1 MAATKIADVCV
12 PEIFTPYLI
21 QKTVEKCAFLNSGI
35 ASGDATVVITKGGRT
50 VNIPFWKNL
59 TGSSEVLD
67 DSNPLSVNNIT
78 HAVDIAAIHARGVA
92 YGVNELATLFSG
104 DDPMAAI
111 ANKLADNWAVE
122 MEKVL
127 LNTLTGVF
135 GVAAMAGSINDQSAN
150 VLTADIMT
158 DSMFLLGDNFS
169 QINAIA
175 CHSMV
180 LAKLK
185 KLDLVADFQPS
196 DLSPA
201 YSTYMGK
208 RIIVDDA
215 LVPTVSGSDKIY
227 PVYFFAAGAIAYN
240 ENAEFSTLK
249 SDEDILA
256 DESVIASRRVFT
268 MHPRGVKWIGTAAGA
283 TPSNAELATASNWA
297 LVEDRKNVGLS
308 MLKVKVA

>member
-59 TGSSEVLD
+59 TGTSEVLD
-67 DSNPLSVNNIT
+67 DSNPLSVNAIS

-135 GVAAMAGSINDQSAN
+135 GVAAMADSINDQSTN

-169 QINAIA
+169 QITAIA

-185 KLDLVADFQPS
+185 KLDLVEDFKPS

-215 LVPTVSGSDKIY
+215 LAPTGGVY

-268 MHPRGVKWIGTAAGA
+268 MHPRGIKWVGTAAGA
-283 TPSNAELATASNWA
+283 TPSNTELATASNWA

-308 MLKVKVA
+308 LLKVKVA

>member
-59 TGSSEVLD
+59 TGTSEVLD
-67 DSNPLSVNNIT
+67 DSNPLSVNAIS

-150 VLTADIMT
+150 TLTADIMT

-169 QINAIA
+169 SITAIA

-185 KLDLVADFQPS
+185 KLDLVEDFKPS

-215 LVPTVSGSDKIY
+215 LAPTEGVY
-227 PVYFFAAGAIAYN
+227 PVYFFAQGAIAYN

-268 MHPRGVKWIGTAAGA
+268 MHPRGIKWVGTAAGA

-308 MLKVKVA
+308 LLKVKVA

>member
-21 QKTVEKCAFLNSGI
+21 QKTVEKSAFLNSGI
-35 ASGDATVVITKGGRT
+35 ASGDPTVVITKGGRT

-59 TGSSEVLD
+59 AGTSEVLS
-67 DSNPLSVNNIT
+67 DSTGLTVNNIT

-122 MEKVL
+122 IEKVL
-127 LNTLTGVF
+127 LATLEGVF
-135 GVAAMAGSINDQSAN
+135 GVAAMADSINDQSTN
-150 VLTADIMT
+150 TLTADIMT

-169 QINAIA
+169 QITAIA
-175 CHSMV
+175 MHSMV

-185 KLDLVADFQPS
+185 KLDLVEDFQPS
-196 DLSPA
+196 DLSLG

-215 LVPTVSGSDKIY
+215 LAPVDGVY
-227 PVYFFAAGAIAYN
+227 NVYFFAAGAIAYN

-268 MHPRGVKWIGTAAGA
+268 MHPRGVKWVGTAAGA
-283 TPSNAELATASNWA
+283 TPSNTELKTASNWA

-308 MLKVKVA
+308 LLKVKVA

>member
-1 MAATKIADVCV
+1 MAATKISDVIV

-21 QKTVEKCAFLNSGI
+21 QKTVEKSAFLNSGI
-35 ASGDATVVITKGGRT
+35 ASSDPNVVITKGGRT

-59 TGSSEVLD
+59 TGTTEVLS
-67 DSNPLSVNNIT
+67 DSASLTVNNIT
-78 HAVDIAAIHARGVA
+78 SAVDIAAIHARGVA
-92 YGVNELATLFSG
+92 YGVNSLAELFSG

-111 ANKLADNWAVE
+111 GNKLADNWAVE
-122 MEKVL
+122 LEKVL
-127 LNTLTGVF
+127 INTLTGVF
-135 GVAAMAGSINDQSAN
+135 GVAAMAKSINDQSTN

-169 QINAIA
+169 QIRAIA
-175 CHSMV
+175 MHSMV

-185 KLDLVADFQPS
+185 KLDLVEDFQPS
-196 DLSPA
+196 DLSPS

-215 LVPTVSGSDKIY
+215 LAPVEGVY
-227 PVYFFAAGAIAYN
+227 NVYFFADGAIAYN

-249 SDEDILA
+249 TDEDILA

-268 MHPRGVKWIGTAAGA
+268 MHPRGVKWVGTAAGA
-283 TPSNAELATASNWA
+283 TPSNTELATASNWA
-297 LVEDRKNVGLS
+297 LVDDRKNVGLS
-308 MLKVKVA
+308 LLKVKVSA